1 MKHPLRVVAVLAA
14 LVLAAC
20 GGRATGGIDVAV
32 DDVWARSS
40 PSMAMAGAAYMTLT
54 NGGDVDDALVEV
66 AVSDTVAGRAELHET
81 RPVGEGD
88 GDGDHDGEGH
98 GHDDDAHGDDHG
110 SMMEMVHVDRIPIPA
125 GETVHLEPGGFH
137 VMLLELAAPLEA
149 GSEFELTLTFA
160 EAGEVTVTAVVG
172 DGAP

>member
-88 GDGDHDGEGH
+88 GGDDHDDEG
-98 GHDDDAHGDDHG
+98 HGDDHG

>member
-88 GDGDHDGEGH
+88 GDDHDGEGH
-98 GHDDDAHGDDHG
+98 GHDHG